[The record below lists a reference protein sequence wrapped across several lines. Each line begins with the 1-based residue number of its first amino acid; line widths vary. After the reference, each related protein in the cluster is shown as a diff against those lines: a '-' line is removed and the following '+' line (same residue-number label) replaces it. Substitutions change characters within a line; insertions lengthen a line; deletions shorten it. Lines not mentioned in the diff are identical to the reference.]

1 MEVDELKIQWWDGGR
16 SRRGV
21 SLWLTEAGKDMQRVQ
36 CLGWVGV
43 GVGVNDSRSE
53 RHSVNR
59 WWSGGD
65 CAVSAYS
72 ENFEVWGEVRLG
84 RRGFGANT
92 YTAVVGVDCV
102 VRACVRR
109 AGPGGLTLVGD
120 GGAAASGGHWRKRVG
135 GPDGFMDLRC
145 AVRGKVGGGQGQVF
159 IRQREKAAGLV
170 SARVASARQTR
181 KHAASSSAIRPRP
194 SAICLPV
201 ACHLPSGPF
210 APSPFTLHPAN
221 TIPQTAAA

>member
-1 MEVDELKIQWWDGGR
+1 
-16 SRRGV
+16 
-21 SLWLTEAGKDMQRVQ
+21 MQRVQ

-43 GVGVNDSRSE
+43 GVGVCGNDSRSE

-59 WWSGGD
+59 WWSGRD

-120 GGAAASGGHWRKRVG
+120 GRAAASGGHWRRRVG
-135 GPDGFMDLRC
+135 GPDGFMDLGC

-181 KHAASSSAIRPRP
+181 KHAASSSDLP
-194 SAICLPV
+194 SACQLP
-201 ACHLPSGPF
+201 ASCHLALRPWPW
-210 APSPFTLHPAN
+210 P
-221 TIPQTAAA
+221 